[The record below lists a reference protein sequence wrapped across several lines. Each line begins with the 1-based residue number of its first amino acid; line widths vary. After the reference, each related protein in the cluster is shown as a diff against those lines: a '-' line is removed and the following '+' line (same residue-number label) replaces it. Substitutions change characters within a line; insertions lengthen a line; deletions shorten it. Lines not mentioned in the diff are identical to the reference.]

1 MNKYW
6 KFAVLMAMIVG
17 SLVWLATAGIK
28 GSQTYYK
35 TITELR
41 QMGGQAQARHVRV
54 GGDVQGSSIV
64 HEAGLVTFNLV
75 QDKQILRVA
84 YEGRDPLPDTF
95 RDGAQAL
102 ADGRLGADGVFHA
115 SEIQAKCA
123 SKYAPKPGMAPDQLQ
138 PGAKPAA
145 ISSPMRSSL

>member
-1 MNKYW
+1 MNKYG
-6 KFAVLMAMIVG
+6 KFAILMAIIVG
-17 SLVWLATAGIK
+17 SLGFLAYSGIQ
-28 GSQTYYK
+28 GSTSYYK
-35 TITELR
+35 TIPELR
-41 QMGGQAQARHVRV
+41 KMGDGAQSRHIRV
-54 GGDVQGSSIV
+54 SGNVQGDSIV
-64 HEAGLVTFNLV
+64 REAGRVRFNLV
-75 QDKQILRVA
+75 EEKQILPVA

-102 ADGRLGADGVFHA
+102 ADGRLGPDGVFHA

-145 ISSPMRSSL
+145 VNSPMRSSL